1 MKFFMNARSYSFR
14 ILGFEPKF
22 LSNKESR
29 IVPGLR
35 WQGPKVKESNR
46 KIALILERK
55 GIMLLKTHHD
65 GDASLTISNVRFF
78 LNWERH
84 AASIGLC
91 LTISKAVVNLRFHSQ
106 KS

>member
-1 MKFFMNARSYSFR
+1 
-14 ILGFEPKF
+14 
-22 LSNKESR
+22 
-29 IVPGLR
+29 
-35 WQGPKVKESNR
+35 
-46 KIALILERK
+46 
-55 GIMLLKTHHD
+55 MLLKTHND
-65 GDASLTISNVRFF
+65 GVASLTISNVRFF

>member
-1 MKFFMNARSYSFR
+1 
-14 ILGFEPKF
+14 
-22 LSNKESR
+22 
-29 IVPGLR
+29 
-35 WQGPKVKESNR
+35 
-46 KIALILERK
+46 
-55 GIMLLKTHHD
+55 MLLKTHHD
-65 GDASLTISNVRFF
+65 GVASLTISNVRFFF

>member
-1 MKFFMNARSYSFR
+1 
-14 ILGFEPKF
+14 
-22 LSNKESR
+22 
-29 IVPGLR
+29 
-35 WQGPKVKESNR
+35 
-46 KIALILERK
+46 
-55 GIMLLKTHHD
+55 MLLKTHHD
-65 GDASLTISNVRFF
+65 GVASLTISNVRIFF